1 MNSLSWLSLIIALAM
16 GAVLS
21 TSAMKYLAQPLP
33 PMAKADDGKDAK
45 VAKNTPEESRQVV
58 ALPSAKN
65 LLDMD
70 DLWEKSLFNPQRTER
85 APDAAD
91 AQADTQAEQ
100 VNAEFELVGIA
111 RIGTPENAKPVAII
125 KQKTQPV
132 RDRRVMTRPL
142 RGRPAPPP
150 TPEPEE
156 EKSSKAVQKIFRVG
170 ETLMNTGY
178 VVDEINPQDN
188 SVTLSRNGEKVTLKI
203 QLADKQDSARRDS
216 VVNDALTAREK
227 LQAAQEA
234 ETKAAQAAAQAAQ
247 AAQAART
254 ATAQAAAPPPPPPP
268 IPGGLPP
275 GVAQPAT
282 PVGRPTRPL
291 RPTTATTATT
301 ATTTTTNAEERQK
314 QIERARILRE
324 KLLERQQQNQ
334 K

>member
-1 MNSLSWLSLIIALAM
+1 MNGLSWLSLIIALAM

-21 TSAMKYLAQPLP
+21 TSAMKHLAQPLP
-33 PMAKADDGKDAK
+33 PMAKVDDGKDAK
-45 VAKNTPEESRQVV
+45 TAKNTPEESRQVV

-65 LLDMD
+65 LPAMD

-85 APDAAD
+85 VPDAAD

-275 GVAQPAT
+275 GNAQPPA
-282 PVGRPTRPL
+282 PL
-291 RPTTATTATT
+291 RQATRTFRPTT

>member
-1 MNSLSWLSLIIALAM
+1 MNGLSWLSLIIALAM

-21 TSAMKYLAQPLP
+21 TSAMKHLAQPLP
-33 PMAKADDGKDAK
+33 PMAKVDDGKDAK
-45 VAKNTPEESRQVV
+45 AAKNTPEESRQVV

-65 LLDMD
+65 QLDMD

-85 APDAAD
+85 VPDATD

-150 TPEPEE
+150 TPDPED

-234 ETKAAQAAAQAAQ
+234 ETKAAQAAAQAAL

-254 ATAQAAAPPPPPPP
+254 ATAQAATPPPPPPP

-275 GVAQPAT
+275 GIAQPAA
-282 PVGRPTRPL
+282 PVGRATRTL
-291 RPTTATTATT
+291 RPTT

>member
-33 PMAKADDGKDAK
+33 PMAKADDSKDAK
-45 VAKNTPEESRQVV
+45 TTKSTPEESRQVV

-65 LLDMD
+65 QLDMD

-125 KQKTQPV
+125 KQKTQPA
-132 RDRRVMTRPL
+132 RNRRIMTRPV

-150 TPEPEE
+150 TPEAED
-156 EKSSKAVQKIFRVG
+156 EKSGKAVQKIFRVG

-188 SVTLSRNGEKVTLKI
+188 AVTLSRNGEKVTLMI

-254 ATAQAAAPPPPPPP
+254 ATAQA
-268 IPGGLPP
+268 
-275 GVAQPAT
+275 
-282 PVGRPTRPL
+282 
-291 RPTTATTATT
+291 
-301 ATTTTTNAEERQK
+301 
-314 QIERARILRE
+314 
-324 KLLERQQQNQ
+324 
-334 K
+334 

>member
-21 TSAMKYLAQPLP
+21 TSAMKHLAQPLP
-33 PMAKADDGKDAK
+33 PMAKVDDGKDAK
-45 VAKNTPEESRQVV
+45 AAKNTPEESRQVV

-65 LLDMD
+65 LPAMD
-70 DLWEKSLFNPQRTER
+70 DLWEQSLFNPQRTER
-85 APDAAD
+85 VPDAAD

-150 TPEPEE
+150 TPDPED

-234 ETKAAQAAAQAAQ
+234 ETKAAQAAAQAAL

-254 ATAQAAAPPPPPPP
+254 ATAQAATPPPPPPP

-275 GVAQPAT
+275 GIAQPAA
-282 PVGRPTRPL
+282 PVGRATRTL
-291 RPTTATTATT
+291 RPTT

>member
-1 MNSLSWLSLIIALAM
+1 MNGLSWLSLIIALAM

-21 TSAMKYLAQPLP
+21 TSAMKHLAQPLP
-33 PMAKADDGKDAK
+33 PMAKVDDGKDAK
-45 VAKNTPEESRQVV
+45 AAKNTPEESRQVV

-65 LLDMD
+65 LPAMD
-70 DLWEKSLFNPQRTER
+70 DLWEQSLFNPQRTER
-85 APDAAD
+85 VPDAAD

-150 TPEPEE
+150 TPDPED

-234 ETKAAQAAAQAAQ
+234 ETKAAQAAAQAAL

-254 ATAQAAAPPPPPPP
+254 ATAQAATPPPPPPP

-275 GVAQPAT
+275 GIAQPAA
-282 PVGRPTRPL
+282 PVGRATRTL
-291 RPTTATTATT
+291 RPTT